1 MFGVRATEDNQGCR
15 KGWLTSGG
23 VMGQSWFGPTK
34 PQGFVGG
41 GCWSRDAGSTTWSE
55 LGAGLFSKKKN
66 KRWDTKLHK
75 IAYDH
80 VIHYSRKHANH
91 AKPSKIACEIAVKQ
105 IFNWNHTKSR
115 KMRSSHH
122 CLPCKQHQIHWFF
135 LERLLNK
142 NFFNQICFCFFC
154 FCQPNVFCEFSSAS
168 CTTHSLTLSKIQLA
182 SQIKYKSSSFINK
195 KIKVAEYESVQ
206 WCCRLT
212 IRKEKFLRGEMHQK
226 KKLT

>member
-41 GCWSRDAGSTTWSE
+41 GGCWSRDAGSTTWSE
-55 LGAGLFSKKKN
+55 LGAGLFSKNNN
-66 KRWDTKLHK
+66 KRWDIKLHK

-142 NFFNQICFCFFC
+142 NFFNQICFCFFV
-154 FCQPNVFCEFSSAS
+154 FVNQVFFVNSHLHPALPIPWPCQRFSWLHRSN
-168 CTTHSLTLSKIQLA
+168 TNHHHSS
-182 SQIKYKSSSFINK
+182 IK
-195 KIKVAEYESVQ
+195 
-206 WCCRLT
+206 R
-212 IRKEKFLRGEMHQK
+212 
-226 KKLT
+226 